1 MTNIDFLNYINGKVV
16 KHKDTNIYYVY
27 IGAIYGY
34 DDSHGYDN
42 GLLFEINNDLI
53 TDVYSIENI
62 LVEQTLDSEY
72 IHEASLEEIENG
84 TYLRKLNAIKK
95 IKTI

>member
-34 DDSHGYDN
+34 DDEPVAVFDAPTN
-42 GLLFEINNDLI
+42 GNF
-53 TDVYSIENI
+53 I
-62 LVEQTLDSEY
+62 LVKLLHPENAKPPMPVTLLGIS
-72 IHEASLEEIENG
+72 ILV
-84 TYLRKLNAIKK
+84 KLLQ
-95 IKTI
+95 